1 MLDFCSRQCY
11 IVMQKTCTIPL
22 IYYALRTKAAF
33 SVIFFQRFTCP
44 WVQSE
49 QLIINALLLTYSR
62 RKYQIESSCS
72 LNRSFQFYSSS
83 LKLMKFDFACYCFL
97 IVKVKKIT
105 YIYLFHWS
113 IINPYQWKKCFARR
127 LIDCF
132 FFIYKDNELIFTA
145 IVKYNEILHI

>member
-1 MLDFCSRQCY
+1 M
-11 IVMQKTCTIPL
+11 
-22 IYYALRTKAAF
+22 
-33 SVIFFQRFTCP
+33 
-44 WVQSE
+44 
-49 QLIINALLLTYSR
+49 TYSR

-145 IVKYNEILHI
+145 IVKYNEILHRVLENWHSNSMRGNIFLSSFFMVLLITIYPESPISFFLVIEFTKCEIKRQ

>member
-33 SVIFFQRFTCP
+33 SVNFFQRFTCP

-49 QLIINALLLTYSR
+49 QLIINALLSTYSR

-97 IVKVKKIT
+97 IVILSVKVKKN
-105 YIYLFHWS
+105 YIHIFISLVNHQS
-113 IINPYQWKKCFARR
+113 LPVKKMFC
-127 LIDCF
+127 
-132 FFIYKDNELIFTA
+132 T
-145 IVKYNEILHI
+145 

>member
-1 MLDFCSRQCY
+1 MSCKKHVLYRWFIMLYAQKLHFQWIFSRDLLAHGCK
-11 IVMQKTCTIPL
+11 VNNK
-22 IYYALRTKAAF
+22 
-33 SVIFFQRFTCP
+33 S
-44 WVQSE
+44 W
-49 QLIINALLLTYSR
+49 NALLLTYSR

-145 IVKYNEILHI
+145 IVKYNEILHM